1 MNIEDI
7 KRLPISELNEL
18 GKKLDVPGASGMRRQ
33 ELIFAILQTQAEQN
47 GVISGSG
54 VLEILPDGFGFLRAI
69 DYNYLP
75 SPDDIYISPS
85 QIRRFNLKTGDT
97 VSCEVRPPKEGE
109 KYFALLKVDTVNFES
124 PEQARDKILFDNL
137 TPLYP
142 QEKLNLEYD
151 PKNYSTRTLDLF
163 APIGKGQRGLIVS
176 PPRTGKTVLLQDIA
190 HSIAA
195 NHPEVVLM
203 VLLIDERPE
212 EVTDMQRSVSGEVIS
227 STFDEPA
234 TCHVQVAEMVI
245 EKAKR
250 LVEHKKDVVILLD
263 SITRLA
269 RAYNTVVPPSGKV
282 LSGGVDSNALHK
294 PKRFFGAARNI
305 ENGGSLTI
313 ISTALIDTG
322 SRMDEVIFEEFKGT
336 GNMELHLDR
345 RISDR
350 RIFPAFDLIR
360 SGTRKEELLIP
371 KNNLN
376 RVWILRRLLQEMNP
390 VDAMEFI
397 VGKIKKTENNQEF
410 LDSMNS

>member
-97 VSCEVRPPKEGE
+97 VSGEVRPPKEGE

-142 QEKLNLEYD
+142 LEKLNLEYD

-190 HSIAA
+190 HSISA

-212 EVTDMQRSVSGEVIS
+212 EVTDMQRSVAGEVIS

-397 VGKIKKTENNQEF
+397 IGKIKKTENNQEF
-410 LDSMNS
+410 LDSMNA